1 MLLIALAVAT
11 SSLVVGCGA
20 SNKKSKNPTKFT
32 RSPFNV
38 AKFVDP
44 RLGGNRWFPLKP
56 GMQFVRKGTT
66 LIGNRAVPH
75 AVVTTVTDVI
85 RTINGVK
92 AVLVY
97 DHSEGAGQ
105 VVQQSLDYFA
115 QEKGGAIWYLGST
128 TEQYEA
134 GRFVAVDEAWLASAK
149 GAKAGILM
157 PANPTA
163 ATPPWTIAQPSGEKG
178 DAAEFARM
186 QPKQCVPY
194 DCFTN
199 VLVVR
204 EGKKT
209 ALDNELKYYADGV
222 GQIRNEPR
230 SDSRHDDIE
239 WLTNVTRLSSAG
251 LAEASKEAMRIDAE
265 AAKTFPK
272 IYGTTKA
279 TRA

>member
-1 MLLIALAVAT
+1 MLFIALAVAM

-20 SNKKSKNPTKFT
+20 SNKKGTHPTTFSHST
-32 RSPFNV
+32 FRAAN
-38 AKFVDP
+38 FVDP
-44 RLGGNRWFPLKP
+44 REGGNRWLPLKP

-75 AVVTTVTDVI
+75 SVVTTVTDVI
-85 RTINGVK
+85 RTIDGVK
-92 AVLVY
+92 TVLVY

-115 QEKGGAIWYLGST
+115 QESNGAIWDVGST

-134 GRFVAVDEAWLASAK
+134 GRFVAVDEAWLAGAK

-163 ATPPWTIAQPSGEKG
+163 ATPPWAIAQPPGEKG

-222 GQIRNEPR
+222 GQIRNQPR

-239 WLTNVTRLSSAG
+239 WLTNVTRLSPAG
-251 LAEASKEAMRIDAE
+251 LAEASKEAIRIDAE
-265 AAKTFPK
+265 AAKAFPK
-272 IYGTTKA
+272 IYGTTRA
-279 TRA
+279 TRT